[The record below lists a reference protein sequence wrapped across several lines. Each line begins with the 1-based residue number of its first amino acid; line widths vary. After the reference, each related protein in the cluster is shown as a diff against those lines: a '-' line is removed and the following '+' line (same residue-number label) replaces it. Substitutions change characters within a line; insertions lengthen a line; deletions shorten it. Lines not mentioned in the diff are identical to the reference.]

1 MLKKMTVGVVGIGC
15 ALSSF
20 TVDSSVEVVDSEPI
34 QVERIRS
41 DLSDAGYVDA
51 QRDKC
56 GRGRKV
62 LLEPFRHDRSEYN
75 EGYRH
80 GVRLIEER
88 PELCA
93 VVRALLPEVYEV

>member
-1 MLKKMTVGVVGIGC
+1 MFKKMTVGAVGISC
-15 ALSSF
+15 ALTSCS
-20 TVDSSVEVVDSEPI
+20 VESNVEVVDAEPI
-34 QVERIRS
+34 PVERIRNEM
-41 DLSDAGYVDA
+41 SDAGYVDA

-62 LLEPFRHDRSEYN
+62 LLEPFRHDRSAYN

-80 GVRLIEER
+80 GVKLIEER

-93 VVRALLPEVYEV
+93 VVRALLPEIFEV